1 LPSAKEEFTER
12 VNRLLREGRD
22 LPEEVIRRMIR
33 ELEDARRDALAR
45 LAGLPNEGYTRF
57 QLDAVRQDLDR
68 LLDELGRRL
77 TNQVGQGQR
86 RGFEIGR
93 DVVDEPFGRAGLGV
107 SYGRLPLEDLAA
119 ATDYSA
125 IAITNITNETRGLIN
140 AALRR
145 SLMGGKPFH
154 ETINEIAGALG
165 GTEKGPPSLW
175 SKAGERAFRIAA
187 TEIPT
192 VQAIAS
198 DARIGQMAERYGKG
212 AVQKDWRHH
221 PVARVPRVGH
231 LLLGASPPIPV
242 DQRFVNPDTGATL
255 RFPHDQAVEP
265 AAQSAS
271 ENIQCSCAMAPH
283 IAASSALDKRLE
295 ESRAR
300 ALAA

>member
-1 LPSAKEEFTER
+1 MATAREEFVER

-33 ELEDARRDALAR
+33 ELEDARREALAR
-45 LAGLPNEGYTRF
+45 MAGLPNEGYTRF
-57 QLDAVRQDLDR
+57 QLERVEQDLGR

-77 TNQVGQGQR
+77 GAQVGAGQR
-86 RGFEIGR
+86 RGFDIGAA
-93 DVVDEPFGRAGLGV
+93 VVDEPFGRAGLGF
-107 SYGRLPLEDLAA
+107 SFGRLPLEQLAA

-125 IAITNITNETRGLIN
+125 RLITQISRETRGQIDL
-140 AALRR
+140 ALRR
-145 SLMGGKPFH
+145 SLIGGKPFA
-154 ETINEIAGALG
+154 ETIREIAGALG

-212 AVQKDWRHH
+212 AVQKQWRHH

-231 LLLGASPPIPV
+231 LMLGASPAIPV
-242 DQRFVNPDTGATL
+242 DERFENPETGALL
-255 RFPHDQAVEP
+255 RFPHDSAVIP
-265 AAQSAS
+265 DSMSAS
-271 ENIQCSCAMAPH
+271 ENIQCSCSMAPH
-283 IAASSALDKRLE
+283 IVASSALDKRFE
-295 ESRAR
+295 ASRAR

>member
-1 LPSAKEEFTER
+1 

-33 ELEDARRDALAR
+33 ELEDARREALAR

-57 QLDAVRQDLDR
+57 QLDRVRQDLDQ

-77 TNQVGQGQR
+77 AQQVGQGQR
-86 RGFEIGR
+86 RAFQVGAE
-93 DVVDEPFGRAGLGV
+93 VVDIPFGRAGLGF
-107 SYGRLPLEDLAA
+107 SFGRLPLEQLAVLQ
-119 ATDYSA
+119 DYSA
-125 IAITNITNETRGLIN
+125 RLITNISRETRGQIDI
-140 AALRR
+140 ALRR
-145 SLMGGKPFH
+145 SLIGGKPFG
-154 ETINEIAGALG
+154 ETIREIAGALG

-198 DARIGQMAERYGKG
+198 DVRIGQMADRYGKG
-212 AVQKDWRHH
+212 AVQKRWVHH

-231 LLLGASPPIPV
+231 ILLGASPPIPV
-242 DQRFVNPDTGATL
+242 DERFINLDTTATL
-255 RFPHDQAVEP
+255 RFPHDPAVIP
-265 AAQSAS
+265 DSMSAS
-271 ENIQCSCAMAPH
+271 ENIQCSCSMAPH
-283 IAASSALDKRLE
+283 IVASSALDKQFE
-295 ESRAR
+295 ASRAR